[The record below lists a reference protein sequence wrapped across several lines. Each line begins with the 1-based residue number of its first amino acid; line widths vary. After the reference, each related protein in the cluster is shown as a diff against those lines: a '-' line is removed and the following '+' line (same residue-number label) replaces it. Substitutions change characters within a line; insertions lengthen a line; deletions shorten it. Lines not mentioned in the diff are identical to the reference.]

1 MEPTLRLA
9 LFEPDI
15 PQNTAAVLRTCSCLG
30 VACEVIE
37 PCGFVFGGQHMRRA
51 GMDYLDHVALTWHVD
66 WHAFQAAYPGHRRI
80 LVTTKAAQ
88 PYMEHS
94 FQRGDI
100 LIMGR
105 ESAGVPDFVHDAA
118 DARLTIPMAAGMRSL
133 NMSVSAAMVVAE
145 ALRQLD
151 AFPNSETNPHA

>member
-15 PQNTAAVLRTCSCLG
+15 PQNTAAIVRTCSCLG

-51 GMDYLDHVALTWHVD
+51 GMDYLDHVALTRHKD
-66 WHAFQAAYPGHRRI
+66 WGAFQAAYPGHRRI
-80 LVTTKAAQ
+80 LMTTKAAQ
-88 PYMEHS
+88 PYTAHA
-94 FQRGDI
+94 FQPGDI

-105 ESAGVPDFVHDAA
+105 ESAGVPDFVHDVA
-118 DARLTIPMAAGMRSL
+118 DARLTIPMVAGMRSL
-133 NMSVSAAMVVAE
+133 NMAVSAAMVAAE
-145 ALRQLD
+145 VLRQLD
-151 AFPNSETNPHA
+151 AFPNSEIDPNV

>member
-1 MEPTLRLA
+1 
-9 LFEPDI
+9 
-15 PQNTAAVLRTCSCLG
+15 
-30 VACEVIE
+30 
-37 PCGFVFGGQHMRRA
+37 MRRA
-51 GMDYLDHVALTWHVD
+51 GMDYLDHVVLTWHMN
-66 WHAFQAAYPGHRRI
+66 WHAFQAAYTGHRRI

-88 PYMEHS
+88 PYTEHS

-118 DARLTIPMAAGMRSL
+118 DARLTIPMAAGRRSL
-133 NMSVSAAMVVAE
+133 NMAVSAAMVAAE

>member
-1 MEPTLRLA
+1 MEPVVRLA
-9 LFEPDI
+9 LFQPDI

-51 GMDYLDHVALTWHVD
+51 GMDYMEQVALTRHLD
-66 WHAFQAAYPGHRRI
+66 WHDFQAAYPGHRRI
-80 LVTTKAAQ
+80 LMTTQAVHNYTDHA
-88 PYMEHS
+88 

-105 ESAGVPDFVHDAA
+105 ESAGVPGYVHQAV

-133 NMSVSAAMVVAE
+133 NMAVSAAMVAAE

-151 AFPNSETNPHA
+151 AFPNPETDPHA